1 MWDDA
6 YPGAVQSVRVVRD
19 SRALPGL
26 LNKAFNLAKEVK
38 ALEEQQAALDD
49 NVDGDDGDAGDGA
62 RGGGGGEMGT
72 KEARASDLRAN
83 LEVRLADALAEH
95 EKAAAAAAQQGQNCP
110 VLVAPPAPQQATTG
124 CCLTPAQVTTG
135 FVASVT
141 WHVWSSR

>member
-49 NVDGDDGDAGDGA
+49 NPDDDAAVAGDGA
-62 RGGGGGEMGT
+62 AGGGGGGGGGEMGT

-95 EKAAAAAAQQGQNCP
+95 EKAAAAASQQGQTVRSWWRHQRRSRP
-110 VLVAPPAPQQATTG
+110 PPAPASRQPKSP
-124 CCLTPAQVTTG
+124 PA
-135 FVASVT
+135 SL
-141 WHVWSSR
+141 RL